1 MNKRPSALARIM
13 TVASLTGLI
22 LLGSPRHSAS
32 QGRNPFVDR
41 SDTGEIVHV
50 LPTPASIHSPHDTG
64 PTIAPPAN
72 EAKAYPASYGTGL
85 LLSNHGG
92 PVIGNAGF
100 WALYWNSSVA
110 TATQTSINQ
119 LTNAKYASLREQMD
133 AFLINFGTGAQYSQ
147 APTDDFSI
155 VQQYGAPITSTVKYW
170 GFRIASERTKSSVS
184 DGGIRNFIAGQ
195 LGSGTMTVD
204 TNIIY
209 GVYLPPGMKVT
220 MSGGAS
226 CSTFC
231 GYHSHFNYGGLDIR
245 YAVFPY
251 LDCNACKLSTLSV
264 ADMMTIVASHE
275 IREAVTD
282 PQLNAWYDDQGYEAD
297 DKCAWHNLYRMTN
310 GGLWVQPEFSN
321 GGTTTPDGVSYPGPG
336 CVVPNQP

>member
-1 MNKRPSALARIM
+1 MLMYKRLSALARIM
-13 TVASLTGLI
+13 TFGAVVTLV
-22 LLGSPRHSAS
+22 LLGPPRHAAS
-32 QGRNPFVDR
+32 QARNPFVDH

-50 LPTPASIHSPHDTG
+50 LPTPASVHSPRDTG
-64 PTIAPPAN
+64 PTMAPPAN
-72 EAKAYPASYGTGL
+72 ETKVYLASYGSGL
-85 LLSNHGG
+85 LVNHGG
-92 PVIGNAGF
+92 TVMTNAGF

-110 TATQTSINQ
+110 NSTQTSKNQ
-119 LTNAKYASLREQMD
+119 STGSNYASLREQMD
-133 AFLINFGTGAQYSQ
+133 AFLTSFGNDAAYSQ

-155 VQQYGAPITSTVKYW
+155 VQQYGPSITSTVQYW
-170 GFRIASERTKSSVS
+170 GYKVASERTKSSVS
-184 DGGIRNFIAGQ
+184 DSGIRNFVAAQ
-195 LGSGTMTVD
+195 LNSGTVSVSTD
-204 TNIIY
+204 IIY
-209 GVYLPPGMKVT
+209 GVYLPAGMRVT
-220 MSGGAS
+220 MGGGAS

-297 DKCAWHNLYRMTN
+297 DKCAWHNLYRMAE
-310 GGLWVQPEFSN
+310 GGFAVQPEYSN
-321 GGTTTPDGVSYPGPG
+321 GGATTPGGVAYPGPG
-336 CVVPNQP
+336 CVVSPQ